1 MLSSRTVFFTES
13 GLRFECRAHSLW
25 ESFNSGLAGPSW
37 SAQLDSIS
45 HAGWM
50 GLVEEYT
57 RRDITRASD
66 RLPATA
72 ATMRRVAKAHGW
84 SHLWGMW
91 TDAPVDTLAWQAER
105 YSGVRYKHLCTAR
118 PGFYAPSWA
127 WASLEG
133 PVSYTMGRH
142 LDTVNDIK
150 VDELEVQKWDVP
162 SGVIRV
168 AGRIITRT
176 IQCEVSEYPGAPA
189 VEGIVEA
196 EEGGLSHRCTMA
208 GLVPQNTTEGMPVT
222 TDAALQVWTGVI
234 NGETVSTVIRVPHG
248 APVPSESWAGECIC
262 LMLIRQKSRC
272 LVLLLGRSRR
282 VPGAWERIALVF
294 GPDPACWE
302 DAPRVVLD
310 LA

>member
-25 ESFNSGLAGPSW
+25 EGFGEGLTGPSW
-37 SAQLDSIS
+37 SAQLDSVS

-66 RLPATA
+66 RLPAMT
-72 ATMRRVAKAHGW
+72 ATMRRVAKARGW
-84 SHLWGMW
+84 SHLWAMW
-91 TDAPVDTLAWQAER
+91 TDAPVDTLAWQAEKHE
-105 YSGVRYKHLCTAR
+105 GLHYKHLCTVR

-133 PVSYTMGRH
+133 PVSYVNVTGM
-142 LDTVNDIK
+142 DTVYDTK
-150 VDELEVQKWDVP
+150 VDDLEVKKWDP
-162 SGVIRV
+162 PLGVIRV

-176 IQCEVSEYPGAPA
+176 IRCEVSEYPGEPA
-189 VEGIVEA
+189 LEGVVEA
-196 EEGGLSHRCTMA
+196 EEAGLNHRYTMA
-208 GLVPQNTTEGMPVT
+208 GLVPNNTSEGMPIIP
-222 TDAALQVWTGVI
+222 DAALQPWTGII

-248 APVPSESWAGECIC
+248 NPIPEKSWAGECIC
-262 LMLIRQKSRC
+262 VMLIRQKLRC
-272 LVLLLGRSRR
+272 VVLLLGRSRR

-302 DAPRVVLD
+302 NAPRVVLD
-310 LA
+310 IA